1 MVLRSDQR
9 AQRTD
14 RHQNLGTCPTG
25 RDRYAW
31 LECAGLEIIEDRP
44 AGGDASSAVFNR
56 PYRQELPDTGP
67 SGEGEG
73 EGKSLVLEEVAH
85 RHGPSRANTQFKI

>member
-67 SGEGEG
+67 SG
-73 EGKSLVLEEVAH
+73 
-85 RHGPSRANTQFKI
+85 

>member
-31 LECAGLEIIEDRP
+31 LECAGLEIIED
-44 AGGDASSAVFNR
+44 S
-56 PYRQELPDTGP
+56 ELPDTGP